1 MCMFVQKNVK
11 TVFSG
16 LQSLSYMGP
25 IISDLAFTEINVIKF
40 WKLFD
45 CACRVRS
52 YTPGSN
58 L

>member
-16 LQSLSYMGP
+16 IQSLSYMGP

-40 WKLFD
+40 
-45 CACRVRS
+45 
-52 YTPGSN
+52 
-58 L
+58 